1 MEKETRKTNED
12 AMAQK
17 SDLMNS
23 TPSTGMKRDSLLRK
37 IMIWVALEA
46 GVLLIGAAM
55 VFFWLYQPAIG
66 KLNTT
71 QQDLERADR
80 ELSTTQS
87 DLDAAQAEILDKQNE
102 ITTLEAT
109 LTENE
114 QLLQQKAQNELVLK
128 SLAEA
133 NIAQNAFASAD
144 FTTVR
149 IALANVKEYLGQ
161 LKAGNLD
168 PAMLEGILQRTIQ
181 AQAAVEN
188 QSEFTGSELDSLVL
202 NLNQLLNLISSG
214 Q

>member
-1 MEKETRKTNED
+1 MEKETRKTNDD

-17 SDLMNS
+17 ADLMNS

-66 KLNTT
+66 KLNTA

-80 ELSTTQS
+80 DLSTTQS
-87 DLDAAQAEILDKQNE
+87 ELDTAQAEILDKQNE
-102 ITTLEAT
+102 ITKLEAT
-109 LTENE
+109 LIEKE

-161 LKAGNLD
+161 LQAGNLD
-168 PAMLEGILQRTIQ
+168 PAMLDGILQRTIQ
-181 AQAAVEN
+181 AQVAVEN